1 MYKTGDLFVQDG
13 GKQACYFKEAPES
26 NLKLKNQNNEP
37 KKKNMLTM
45 KNKGGASA
53 LLPTY

>member
-1 MYKTGDLFVQDG
+1 MYKTGDLFIQDG

-37 KKKNMLTM
+37 KKKYVN
-45 KNKGGASA
+45 NAE
-53 LLPTY
+53 